1 MFLSE
6 HGFDIFSLIPITILL
21 GICSIVP
28 IILARFKIKKVPAF
42 AIHIIIGMI
51 LGSFTKSKEM
61 FTSPLMEGVYTIGMG
76 FLLLLSGLDTDYSVI
91 FKRKAKDDLNINVFK
106 ISWILM
112 GIIILLSSLLSIVF
126 FLLFPLQISE
136 IKDKIEAILL
146 VTILFSSTFA
156 SVVIPII
163 HEKSFA
169 KTTIGQIICT
179 YSTIAELFSIISLSL
194 LMIFDG
200 ITSNQEPWLLI
211 IAFGILITIYLIEKY
226 SPTKFLRQEIDG
238 FTQLPIRI
246 ITYILLSMMLIT
258 YKAGAEFI
266 LGAFLAGAIIK
277 AGNISHHSQ
286 EKIEEVGYGL
296 FVPLF
301 FILVGVKIPLS
312 QLINTPNIIWM
323 SLIVFLFLIFAKLP
337 FMFLSKYYKLNT
349 SIPTTLL
356 VSITIIVSIA
366 LEHFDIFPEEYIF
379 AFIIGSALTTII
391 PAIIFYSIRKFDECK
406 EKYCDVIIEPHE
418 VEQTFDDISAIKK
431 QKY

>member
-6 HGFDIFSLIPITILL
+6 HGFDIFSLIPIAILL

-28 IILARFKIKKVPAF
+28 VILAGLKIKKVPAF
-42 AIHIIIGMI
+42 TIHIIIGMI
-51 LGSFTKSKEM
+51 IGSFAKSREM

-91 FKRKAKDDLNINVFK
+91 FKRKAKDDININVFK
-106 ISWILM
+106 TSWWLM
-112 GIIILLSSLLSIVF
+112 GIVILVSAILSII
-126 FLLFPLQISE
+126 FLLIFPIQISE
-136 IKDKIEAILL
+136 LKDKIEVILL
-146 VTILFSSTFA
+146 ITILFSSTFA

-163 HEKSFA
+163 HERSFA

-179 YSTIAELFSIISLSL
+179 YATIAELFSIVSLSI

-200 ITSNQEPWLLI
+200 ITNNQEPWLLI
-211 IAFGILITIYLIEKY
+211 IAFGVLIIIYLIEKY
-226 SPTKFLRQEIDG
+226 SPTKFLRKEIDG

-312 QLINTPNIIWM
+312 QIIENPAIIWM
-323 SLIVFLFLIFAKLP
+323 SLVVFLFLLIAKLP
-337 FMFLSKYYKLNT
+337 FMFLSKYYKMNT
-349 SIPTTLL
+349 SIPSTLL

-366 LEHFDIFPEEYIF
+366 LEHFHIFPEEYIF
-379 AFIIGSALTTII
+379 AFIIGSALTAII
-391 PAIIFYSIRKFDECK
+391 PSIIFYSIKRFDECK
-406 EKYCDVIIEPHE
+406 PEYSHMIIEPHE
-418 VEQTFDDISAIKK
+418 IEPHHEHKPKK
-431 QKY
+431 HKY